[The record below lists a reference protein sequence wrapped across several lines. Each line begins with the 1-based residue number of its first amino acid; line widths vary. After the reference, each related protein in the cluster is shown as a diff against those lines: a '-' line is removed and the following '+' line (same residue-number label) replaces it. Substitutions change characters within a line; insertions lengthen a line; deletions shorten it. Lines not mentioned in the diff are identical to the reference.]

1 MLSNEIIVGVS
12 VDQFA
17 SWKMTPRNKFLT
29 FVHLQLRCVKR
40 PPYLM
45 GIVFPFAL
53 TCIISSTTT
62 VLSISTS
69 SFQYQFANF
78 SDSNYSKT
86 GKASLKLQLI
96 NQRADFSF
104 ALFRGGL
111 SNVRASY

>member
-1 MLSNEIIVGVS
+1 M
-12 VDQFA
+12 DQFVTR
-17 SWKMTPRNKFLT
+17 KTTPRNNFLT
-29 FVHLQLRCVKR
+29 FAVLQLRWILVGPK
-40 PPYLM
+40 L
-45 GIVFPFAL
+45 GIVFFF
-53 TCIISSTTT
+53 CSDFSSSKY
-62 VLSISTS
+62 LLL

-111 SNVRASY
+111 SNVGGVTNLGVDLFLIILN